1 MSIEDEVNEAAGLP
15 DIPEL
20 PGWKSLPAVG
30 NKLHVSRQR
39 IFQMA
44 LIERRFKTL
53 HLIPGGVGP
62 NGEERRPM
70 GYVVA
75 VEEMNEFLAAQ
86 KAAMAG
92 DASECPACAGVTGVV
107 NVPADRFCREHGTA
121 SLRQPVAS

>member
-1 MSIEDEVNEAAGLP
+1 
-15 DIPEL
+15 
-20 PGWKSLPAVG
+20 
-30 NKLHVSRQR
+30 VSMQR

-92 DASECPACAGVTGVV
+92 EAAPAEALAS
-107 NVPADRFCREHGTA
+107 
-121 SLRQPVAS
+121 

>member
-53 HLIPGGVGP
+53 HLIPGAHYFEDSEASRTQMVDRGRAAADGVRRRRGR
-62 NGEERRPM
+62 NERVPR
-70 GYVVA
+70 GA
-75 VEEMNEFLAAQ
+75 EG
-86 KAAMAG
+86 G
-92 DASECPACAGVTGVV
+92 DG
-107 NVPADRFCREHGTA
+107 R
-121 SLRQPVAS
+121 